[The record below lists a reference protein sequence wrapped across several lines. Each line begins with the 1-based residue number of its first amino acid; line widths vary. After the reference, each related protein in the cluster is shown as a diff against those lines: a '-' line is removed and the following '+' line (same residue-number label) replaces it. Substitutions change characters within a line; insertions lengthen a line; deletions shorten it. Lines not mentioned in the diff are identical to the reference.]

1 MVCGM
6 QGHSFNLAAPSLC
19 TGEQNPALLCH
30 AQQGCL
36 VDTVPGPRSSRIRK
50 LGENAVPRARFLGET
65 YAIWDRSLDEVRV
78 DLGRNVGHTVA

>member
-1 MVCGM
+1 M
-6 QGHSFNLAAPSLC
+6 SC
-19 TGEQNPALLCH
+19 TARVSGS
-30 AQQGCL
+30 
-36 VDTVPGPRSSRIRK
+36 TVPGPRSSRIRK